1 MAPAP
6 ITAIVLIGVIT
17 QFPSVTIY
25 IMPLFKPF
33 TTKGAGNFWPDSFPP
48 ILLKRDLIEEIG
60 QDSLLNRDRTITQ
73 SLKRDT

>member
-25 IMPLFKPF
+25 IMPLFEPF
-33 TTKGAGNFWPDSFPP
+33 NTKGAGNFWPNSSPSF
-48 ILLKRDLIEEIG
+48 LSSKDLIEEIG
-60 QDSLLNRDRTITQ
+60 QNSL
-73 SLKRDT
+73 